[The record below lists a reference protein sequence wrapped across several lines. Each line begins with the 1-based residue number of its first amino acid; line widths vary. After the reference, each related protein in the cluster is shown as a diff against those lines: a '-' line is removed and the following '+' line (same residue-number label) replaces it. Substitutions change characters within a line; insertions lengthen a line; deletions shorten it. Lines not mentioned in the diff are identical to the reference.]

1 MRMFTPDRIIEFRI
15 QRGLSQKEM
24 AELLGVDQGTVSK
37 METGKIRPSGP
48 VDRLLVLLSRE
59 AAV

>member
-1 MRMFTPDRIIEFRI
+1 MFTPSSIIQFRTE
-15 QRGLSQKEM
+15 RGLSQREM

-48 VDRLLVLLSRE
+48 VERLLSLLSRE
-59 AAV
+59 AAE